1 MLSSMPAANP
11 TPLDGRL
18 IDSIPED
25 AVAICR
31 RLQERGK
38 RGWIVGGCVRDL
50 LRSAPAKDW
59 DVATD
64 ARPETIRHMFRRVIP
79 TGLKHGTVTVLRG
92 GEAYEVTTLR
102 GEGAYHDGR
111 RPAEV
116 EFIDDI
122 VEDLARRDFTF
133 NAMAI
138 DPLERQ
144 LIDPFNGGQDLEA
157 RLLRAVGE
165 PAERF
170 AEDGL
175 RVLRGARFAAALE
188 CTIDPATLKA
198 MGAGQSLE
206 TLAKVSPERVR
217 GEWLKTMLA
226 PKPSIGFIVMRD
238 CEALQVICP
247 ELMDAVGC
255 EQNHWHSLD
264 VWDHTMA
271 VMDACP
277 PDPILRVAALLHDIG
292 KPGTRQRSS
301 KTQDYTFYNHESLGA
316 KMADRI
322 LRRLK
327 FSNDD
332 RQRVVDIVRHHLIC
346 YSSNWTDA
354 AVRRWVR
361 RVTVERIEDLY
372 ALSRADG
379 LGKGRPCDDEMTAIA
394 ELGQRVTALM
404 AAGTALSPKDLA
416 VNGTLLMSELGLEPG
431 PIVGELMR
439 ELVEVVT
446 DDPTANEPARLIE
459 AAREL
464 VARRQGEQ
472 P

>member
-1 MLSSMPAANP
+1 MPAAKSA
-11 TPLDGRL
+11 PLDGRL
-18 IDSIPED
+18 IDSIPKAGVD
-25 AVAICR
+25 ICR
-31 RLQERGK
+31 RLAEQGK

-50 LRSAPAKDW
+50 LRAAPAKDW

-64 ARPETIRHMFRRVIP
+64 ARPEVVQQMFRRVIP
-79 TGLKHGTVTVLRG
+79 TGLKHGTVTVLRD

-102 GEGAYHDGR
+102 GEGAYTDGR

-138 DPLERQ
+138 DPLEGQ
-144 LIDPFNGGQDLEA
+144 LIDPFHGVRDLEA

-165 PAERF
+165 PLERF

-175 RVLRGARFAAALE
+175 RVLRAARFAATLDCA
-188 CTIDPATLKA
+188 IDPATLAA
-198 MGAGQSLE
+198 MGARRSLD
-206 TLAKVSPERVR
+206 TLAKVSPERIHD
-217 GEWLKTMLA
+217 EWLKTMEA
-226 PKPSIGFIVMRD
+226 PKPSIGFIAMRD
-238 CEALQVICP
+238 CQALKVICP
-247 ELMDAVGC
+247 ELMEGVGC

-271 VMDACP
+271 VLDACP
-277 PDPILRVAALLHDIG
+277 ADPILRVAALLHDIG
-292 KPGTRQRSS
+292 KPRTRRHSA

-316 KMADRI
+316 EMADRI

-346 YSSNWTDA
+346 YSSDWTDS

-361 RVTVERIEDLY
+361 RVTPERMDDLY

-379 LGKGRPCDDEMTAIA
+379 LGKGRPCDGEMTAIA
-394 ELGQRVTALM
+394 ELSERVTALM
-404 AAGTALSPKDLA
+404 EAGTALSPRDLA
-416 VNGTLLMSELGLEPG
+416 LNGTQLMTELSLEPG

-446 DDPTANEPARLIE
+446 DDPTANEPARLVE
-459 AAREL
+459 AARQL
-464 VARRQGEQ
+464 LARKRGEQ